1 MSSRIIKVAMFAIVL
16 SSMSGCWPFW
26 PGPGGHGGG
35 GGGGGG
41 HHQGPGGGGPGPGFA
56 PGGSNR

>member
-1 MSSRIIKVAMFAIVL
+1 MLSRMVKVAMFAVVL

-35 GGGGGG
+35 AGGGG
-41 HHQGPGGGGPGPGFA
+41 HHQGPGGGPGFGPG
-56 PGGSNR
+56 GGR

>member
-1 MSSRIIKVAMFAIVL
+1 MLNRMVKMAVFAIVL

-35 GGGGGG
+35 GGGGG
-41 HHQGPGGGGPGPGFA
+41 HHQGPGGGGGPGPGFG
-56 PGGSNR
+56 PDGGR

>member
-1 MSSRIIKVAMFAIVL
+1 MLSRMVKMAVFAIVL

-35 GGGGGG
+35 G
-41 HHQGPGGGGPGPGFA
+41 HHQGPGGGGGPGPGFG
-56 PGGSNR
+56 PDGGR

>member
-1 MSSRIIKVAMFAIVL
+1 MLSRMVKMAVFAIVL

-35 GGGGGG
+35 GGGGG
-41 HHQGPGGGGPGPGFA
+41 HHQGPGGGGGPGPGFG
-56 PGGSNR
+56 PDGGR